1 MITYIFIALTSA
13 LVGAAF
19 GYLVRSLVTMGKRG
33 SAEVEIKKMLLDSK
47 EEAQKIVDS
56 AEKKATAYVTEKTKE
71 IKEKESDIKKAEDRL
86 FHKEVILEKKQSDL
100 DQEVEQI
107 KAKALEVRAI
117 REKAET
123 LVQERKIA
131 LEKVAQLTNDEA
143 KQELLAAVEKDSE
156 QDVLVRLQKLEIAG
170 KEKYE
175 NRAREILVTAI
186 HRIGNAMPT
195 DVLSTTVELP
205 NEEIKGKIIGKEGR
219 NIRAFERITGVD
231 VIVDDTPG
239 TITIS
244 SFDPV
249 RRQVARIAL
258 ENLIMDGRIQPV
270 KIEEMYKKAEG
281 EINRIIKEKGE
292 QAAYDAKV
300 TGLDPRVLQVLGRL
314 HFRTSYGQNV
324 LAHSVEA
331 AHLAGMIATEIGANA
346 DIARAGALV
355 HDIGKA
361 VDHEV
366 VGTHVE
372 IGRRILQK
380 FNADERIIR
389 AMESHH
395 EEYPYSTPESYI
407 VQVADA
413 ISGGRPGARRDSIE
427 QYIKRLEDLE
437 AIANRYPGVE
447 KSFAIQGGREIR
459 ILVRANEVGDLEAH
473 HMAREIATAVEN
485 ELKYPGEIRV
495 NVIREVRAIEFAR

>member
-1 MITYIFIALTSA
+1 MITFILIALISA
-13 LVGAAF
+13 LIGVAF
-19 GYLVRSLVTMGKRG
+19 GYLLRSLITMGKRG

-47 EEAQKIVDS
+47 EEAQKIIDT
-56 AEKKATAYVTEKTKE
+56 AEKKATEYTDTKTRE
-71 IKEKESDIKKAEDRL
+71 IKEKEVDLKKADERL
-86 FHKEVILEKKQSDL
+86 IRKEESIEKKQTDL
-100 DQEVEQI
+100 DQEIEQLKN
-107 KAKALEVRAI
+107 KAQEVRAI
-117 REKAET
+117 RERAEV
-123 LVQERKIA
+123 LVSERKVA
-131 LEKVAQLTNDEA
+131 LEKVAQLTNEEA
-143 KQELLAAVEKDSE
+143 KKELLAAVEKESE
-156 QDVLVRLQKLEIAG
+156 QDVLVRLQKLEISG
-170 KEKYE
+170 KEKYD

-292 QAAYDAKV
+292 QAAYDSKV
-300 TGLDPRVLQVLGRL
+300 TGLDPRILQVLGRL

-331 AHLAGMIATEIGANA
+331 AHLAGMIATEVGANA

-395 EEYPYSTPESYI
+395 EEYPYSTPEAYI

-447 KSFAIQGGREIR
+447 KTFAIQGGRELR

-473 HMAREIATAVEN
+473 HLAREIATAVEN
-485 ELKYPGEIRV
+485 EMKYPGEIRV

>member
-1 MITYIFIALTSA
+1 MITFILIALISA
-13 LVGAAF
+13 LIGVAF
-19 GYLVRSLVTMGKRG
+19 GYLLRSLITMGKRG

-47 EEAQKIVDS
+47 EEAQKIIDT
-56 AEKKATAYVTEKTKE
+56 AEKKATEYTETKTRE
-71 IKEKESDIKKAEDRL
+71 IKEKEVDLKKADERL
-86 FHKEVILEKKQSDL
+86 IRKEESIEKKQSDL
-100 DQEVEQI
+100 DQEIEQLKN
-107 KAKALEVRAI
+107 KAQEVRAI
-117 REKAET
+117 RERAEG
-123 LVQERKIA
+123 LVSERKVA
-131 LEKVAQLTNDEA
+131 LEKVAQLTNEEA
-143 KQELLAAVEKDSE
+143 KKELLAAVEKESE
-156 QDVLVRLQKLEIAG
+156 QDVLVRLQKLEISG
-170 KEKYE
+170 KEKYD

-292 QAAYDAKV
+292 QAAYDSKV
-300 TGLDPRVLQVLGRL
+300 TGLDPRILQVLGRL

-331 AHLAGMIATEIGANA
+331 AHLAGMIATEVGANA

-395 EEYPYSTPESYI
+395 EEYPYSTPEAYI

-447 KSFAIQGGREIR
+447 KTFAIQGGRELR

-473 HMAREIATAVEN
+473 HLAREIATAVEN
-485 ELKYPGEIRV
+485 EMKYPGEIRV